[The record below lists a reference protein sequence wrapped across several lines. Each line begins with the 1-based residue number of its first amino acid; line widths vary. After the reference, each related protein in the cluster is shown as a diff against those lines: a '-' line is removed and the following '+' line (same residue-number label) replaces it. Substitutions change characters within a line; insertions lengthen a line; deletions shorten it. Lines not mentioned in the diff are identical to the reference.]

1 MLAAAQAAR
10 AGNDTV
16 LVEKNEKLGKKL
28 FITGKGRCNVT
39 NACDIEDFFANIA
52 HNKSFCYS
60 AVYSFNSDS
69 TKALIENNGVPLKT
83 ERGNRVFPQ
92 SDKSSDIIKA
102 LEKNLKDAG
111 VRVML
116 RTKLDDM
123 TVSDNAVTGVILNG
137 RAYRC
142 DKLILALGGA
152 SYASTGSDGEWK
164 NKIEALGH
172 TVEPFRPALVPLTS
186 NQAWVRGLQGL
197 SLKNVTL
204 KAVYKNRTLYEELGE
219 MLFTHFGVSGPLVLT
234 LSSVLEK
241 PEFDKLNVYI
251 DLKPGLNED
260 QLDARILRD
269 FSECGGKT
277 LKNACA
283 KLLPSRLISAVI
295 SNAGLDENEKISQFT
310 AEKRKKLVQTLK
322 KLEIKINGFGDINEA
337 IITRGGVNVKEIDPS
352 TMQSKLIK
360 NLYFCGEM
368 IDIDAFT
375 GGFNIQLALSTGFSA
390 GNDEDRSHGSA
401 FDEKTQNGVKI

>member
-1 MLAAAQAAR
+1 MRQKNKVFVIGGGPAGMLAAAQAAR

-39 NACDIEDFFANIA
+39 NGCDIEDFFANIA

-60 AVYSFNSDS
+60 AVYSFSPDS
-69 TKALIENNGVPLKT
+69 TRELIENNGVPLKT

-102 LEKNLKDAG
+102 LEKNLRDAG

-116 RTKLDDM
+116 KTKLDDI
-123 TVSDNAVTGVILNG
+123 TVSDNTVTGVVLNG
-137 RAYRC
+137 KAYNC

-152 SYASTGSDGEWK
+152 SYVSTGSDGEWK
-164 NKIEALGH
+164 RKIESLGH

-186 NQAWVRGLQGL
+186 SQAWVRQLQGL

-204 KAVYKNRTLYEELGE
+204 TAVYKNRTVYEELGE
-219 MLFTHFGVSGPLVLT
+219 MLFTHFGISGPLVLT

-241 PEFDKLNVYI
+241 PEFNKLNVYI
-251 DLKPGLNED
+251 DLKPGLSET

-269 FSECGGKT
+269 FAENGNKT
-277 LKNACA
+277 LKNACV

-295 SNAGLDENEKISQFT
+295 LNAGLDENEKISQFT

-322 KLEIKINGFGDINEA
+322 KLEIKVNGFGEINEA

-375 GGFNIQLALSTGFSA
+375 GGFNIQLALSTGYSA
-390 GNDEDRSHGSA
+390 GNGED
-401 FDEKTQNGVKI
+401 